1 MSRFHQYV
9 KYTSLAIQMLL
20 YLFLFIYGGYKL
32 DDFFQM
38 ETRWFTIGG
47 AIWAVLSMMVYLVVK
62 YMKNQL

>member
-1 MSRFHQYV
+1 
-9 KYTSLAIQMLL
+9 MLL

-32 DDFFQM
+32 DEFFQM